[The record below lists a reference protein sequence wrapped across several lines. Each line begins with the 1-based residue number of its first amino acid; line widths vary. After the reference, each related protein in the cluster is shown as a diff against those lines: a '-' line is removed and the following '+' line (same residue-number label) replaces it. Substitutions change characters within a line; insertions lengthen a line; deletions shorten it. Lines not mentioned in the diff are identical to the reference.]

1 MASFYDEIEIEDM
14 EYDEDSFTYF
24 YPCPCGDRFE
34 ITLDELKDGDD
45 VAKCPSCSL
54 LIRII
59 YDPDDLPDDDDDEE
73 EVMLLGTSIVAKSG
87 SPTVP
92 VQPITK
98 APVVGDDEVKATLAV
113 PSIATKSVPQTVT
126 TQTLSKAPVV
136 DDNEEAKAILMV
148 SKLAISV
155 DGETTPD
162 LAQRSGSSTPNVDDK
177 DMAIPLSAEVAV
189 S

>member
-1 MASFYDEIEIEDM
+1 DM

-59 YDPDDLPDDDDDEE
+59 YDPDDLPDDDEE
-73 EVMLLGTSIVAKSG
+73 EVMLLGTSIVAKSD
-87 SPTVP
+87 PPIVA
-92 VQPITK
+92 VQPISK
-98 APVVGDDEVKATLAV
+98 APVVGDDE
-113 PSIATKSVPQTVT
+113 
-126 TQTLSKAPVV
+126 
-136 DDNEEAKAILMV
+136 DKAILVV

-155 DGETTPD
+155 DGDTTPD
-162 LAQRSGSSTPNVDDK
+162 SAQRSGSSTPNVDDE
-177 DMAIPLSAEVAV
+177 DGEDTAIPLSAEIAV